1 MGDDRHRHGGLV
13 VAYEPLKTPH
23 RTGPLE
29 FLERAGVQQSEHHGS
44 QLNLPQ
50 SPKGLGCSKADD
62 QVVYQAYIP
71 SLAQEAVRGYR

>member
-1 MGDDRHRHGGLV
+1 M
-13 VAYEPLKTPH
+13 
-23 RTGPLE
+23 E
-29 FLERAGVQQSEHHGS
+29 FLKRAGGRQEKHQGRP
-44 QLNLPQ
+44 LNHAQ

>member
-1 MGDDRHRHGGLV
+1 M
-13 VAYEPLKTPH
+13 
-23 RTGPLE
+23 E